1 LWIFTFSSAVVHIAA
16 RTRRTTDAFSS
27 GVASPF
33 VVYELVEGVRAAV
46 AEREP

>member
-1 LWIFTFSSAVVHIAA
+1 MAKLIAHLPPA
-16 RTRRTTDAFSS
+16 A
-27 GVASPF
+27 VASPF

>member
-1 LWIFTFSSAVVHIAA
+1 LVVLLRDVAADEHGSAAA
-16 RTRRTTDAFSS
+16 A
-27 GVASPF
+27 VASPF